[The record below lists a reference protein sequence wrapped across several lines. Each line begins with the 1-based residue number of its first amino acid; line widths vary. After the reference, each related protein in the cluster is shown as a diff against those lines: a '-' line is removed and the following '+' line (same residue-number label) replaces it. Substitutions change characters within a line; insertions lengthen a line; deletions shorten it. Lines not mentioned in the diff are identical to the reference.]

1 LSGAVANQV
10 FCDSTSPTV
19 QFPFTTS
26 AGSYT
31 EMYHLLAFGGS
42 GAGPAPLVNGLP
54 LYQVCAFKHNTS
66 PNRPPHGVLVVWP
79 NVEVNPPLFTTSTTS
94 PGGGATADWTGTL
107 YELGRLEL
115 FSISVEMQWPI
126 DSRVVPPYVYQ
137 QPTPITQLNNF
148 INSNMPLLQ
157 PNAATMLSN
166 DGFLGRVLP
175 AGEEATFAFFVQTVD
190 TVLTLNVSFR
200 AVAYNEAQQAPDI
213 TFGVRDYNGDTVGND
228 VVQTNVA
235 VPRVVGQST
244 VAARESAATYM
255 NGVLAGD
262 QLWGMRDAMP
272 MEDAQT
278 GKPMRFV
285 WGPNEPGDL
294 NQAVRGGTEGV
305 YYGTITATA
314 DLYIYAFNCK
324 VL

>member
-1 LSGAVANQV
+1 
-10 FCDSTSPTV
+10 
-19 QFPFTTS
+19 
-26 AGSYT
+26 
-31 EMYHLLAFGGS
+31 
-42 GAGPAPLVNGLP
+42 
-54 LYQVCAFKHNTS
+54 
-66 PNRPPHGVLVVWP
+66 
-79 NVEVNPPLFTTSTTS
+79 
-94 PGGGATADWTGTL
+94 
-107 YELGRLEL
+107 
-115 FSISVEMQWPI
+115 
-126 DSRVVPPYVYQ
+126 
-137 QPTPITQLNNF
+137 
-148 INSNMPLLQ
+148 MPLLQ